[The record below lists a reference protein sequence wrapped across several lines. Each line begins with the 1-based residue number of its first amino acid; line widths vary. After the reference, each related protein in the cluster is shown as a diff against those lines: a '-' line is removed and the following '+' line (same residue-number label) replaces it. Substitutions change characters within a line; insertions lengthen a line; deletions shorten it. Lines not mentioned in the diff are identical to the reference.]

1 MNDQNT
7 MDKACMKQSYK
18 ENTNYKETAAINI
31 QEVIAASLGAHNEER
46 SLREFNNQKVHGSM
60 RKWQITYLINLSK
73 QIAK

>member
-31 QEVIAASLGAHNEER
+31 QEVIAESLGIHNEER
-46 SLREFNNQKVHGSM
+46 SLGEFNNQKAHGRHEKM
-60 RKWQITYLINLSK
+60 ANNLFDKSE
-73 QIAK
+73 